1 MNARVKYPRT
11 PHLPGSPGRTAD
23 DRVWTSTAPFA
34 GREVVVTEKMDGENT
49 TIHRD
54 GFHAR
59 TTNTGHR
66 HPSRHI
72 IGSVF
77 RDVGHRIPEGDRLC
91 GENLYA
97 RHSLAYDRLP
107 GYFLVFGWWSG
118 DHCHDWDATAAFAA
132 RLGLP
137 TVPVLWRG
145 RFEDMAVNIDPRTQE
160 GYVVRLA
167 GAFPYDAFGRSVAKY
182 VRAGHVATNDQWA
195 RQWTRNGLAAPVP

>member
-59 TTNTGHR
+59 TTNTGNR

-97 RHSLAYDRLP
+97 RHSLE
-107 GYFLVFGWWSG
+107 
-118 DHCHDWDATAAFAA
+118 A
-132 RLGLP
+132 R
-137 TVPVLWRG
+137 RRRMG
-145 RFEDMAVNIDPRTQE
+145 R
-160 GYVVRLA
+160 
-167 GAFPYDAFGRSVAKY
+167 
-182 VRAGHVATNDQWA
+182 RAS
-195 RQWTRNGLAAPVP
+195 APLETPEALTPPSASW